1 MKGLFKKV
9 DKSKI
14 TEDAKGHSV
23 LTKTDNF
30 YLCAIRRTD
39 KDEELIGT
47 VLLTEAQQN
56 ILNEATNP
64 QGIQFTRK

>member
-9 DKSKI
+9 NKSKI
-14 TEDAKGHSV
+14 TADDKGRSV

-39 KDEELIGT
+39 NEEELIGT

-56 ILNEATNP
+56 VLNEATNP